1 MVIPIIT
8 RASSDSLEAVWF
20 YSKTAWLL
28 QCHVYVYISIEPH
41 KFRLESMARITIKTH
56 THTQNQHTRETN
68 GGCKRTACDIDQVQ
82 SILNHNRRLG
92 SYPNPKLL
100 TFKRPDSMNAG
111 KTWVLKQAWDKK
123 QVTPIG
129 SMYGIFTYTYHQNQP
144 FMQVDKP
151 HESLILDSHVKILS
165 LTPHLMVFCCS
176 DNRMN
181 LYSFVVQSVPKFDGC
196 WRMWWTNQWVC
207 ILDAIL
213 IKLTRIETC

>member
-1 MVIPIIT
+1 MQEDCMWHRPSPIHFEPQQAARQLPKPKAPDFQT
-8 RASSDSLEAVWF
+8 SWF
-20 YSKTAWLL
+20 DECWENLSFKT
-28 QCHVYVYISIEPH
+28 
-41 KFRLESMARITIKTH
+41 SMG
-56 THTQNQHTRETN
+56 Q
-68 GGCKRTACDIDQVQ
+68 
-82 SILNHNRRLG
+82 
-92 SYPNPKLL
+92 
-100 TFKRPDSMNAG
+100 
-111 KTWVLKQAWDKK
+111 K

-129 SMYGIFTYTYHQNQP
+129 STYGIFTYTYHQNQP

-181 LYSFVVQSVPKFDGC
+181 LYSFVVQSVPKIDGC